1 MIHDDRSDVPA
12 HPPTREAYEE
22 PVLHRYGAAAD
33 VTQRVSMSGLP
44 DGGPGAGSMSRT
56 G

>member
-1 MIHDDRSDVPA
+1 MIPVDRSDVPA
-12 HPPTREAYEE
+12 HQPSREAYEE
-22 PVLHRYGAAAD
+22 PVLRRYGAAAD
-33 VTQRVSMSGLP
+33 VTQRVAMSGLP